1 MKTYITLVKN
11 GERKTFEK
19 VNDKV
24 LCTMEVAGALVSNP
38 TLGALYADGWQEYIQ
53 PTPEPPSPE
62 ELLQI
67 AKDGKIAEIDA
78 YDNSEAVNQ
87 FYLGNSA
94 MWLDKTRRVSLSYTV
109 AAMEAAGEETITIW
123 NGTEKFTLPVATVKA
138 MLGKLETYASECY
151 NQTAQH
157 KANVEALTTVEDV
170 ASYGYTTDY
179 PEKISFQYE

>member
-1 MKTYITLVKN
+1 MIEIMTGRWYKDIEGQRIWYKDPLLYN
-11 GERKTFEK
+11 GIQYW
-19 VNDKV
+19 
-24 LCTMEVAGALVSNP
+24 NP
-38 TLGALYADGWQEYIQ
+38 TDELLTAAGWTKYVA
-53 PTPEPPSPE
+53 PEPTPE
-62 ELLQI
+62 ELLRM
-67 AKDGKIAEIDA
+67 AKDSKIAEIDA

-109 AAMEAAGEETITIW
+109 AAMEAAGEEYIDIW

-138 MLGKLETYASECY
+138 MLGQLEIYAAECY

-170 ASYGYTTDY
+170 TSYDYTVGY
-179 PEKISFQYE
+179 PEKISFNYE